1 MLCGLSVGCNFPQQ
15 RLQTEVE
22 STLVRSPGL
31 YINPDGD
38 TGAFFR
44 VKNYRREFFAR
55 KPQARTW
62 KVSSLRVTFSMG
74 LDKGSAAMMDFYRG
88 IWKNAHLAQD
98 NCNHFA

>member
-44 VKNYRREFFAR
+44 VKNYRREFFAW
-55 KPQARTW
+55 KQEAWTW
-62 KVSSLRVTFSMG
+62 MVSAAGVTFIKG
-74 LDKGSAAMMDFYRG
+74 LDKGSGVYDDILWR
-88 IWKNAHLAQD
+88 NVE
-98 NCNHFA
+98 

>member
-55 KPQARTW
+55 KPSARTW
-62 KVSSLRVTFSMG
+62 RYCPSELTS
-74 LDKGSAAMMDFYRG
+74 
-88 IWKNAHLAQD
+88 
-98 NCNHFA
+98 

>member
-1 MLCGLSVGCNFPQQ
+1 MYMEQEISLEATTAQETTKSLDSKQSYSTGKTICSIMLCGLSVGCNFPQQ

-44 VKNYRREFFAR
+44 VKNA
-55 KPQARTW
+55 
-62 KVSSLRVTFSMG
+62 LR
-74 LDKGSAAMMDFYRG
+74 
-88 IWKNAHLAQD
+88 
-98 NCNHFA
+98 